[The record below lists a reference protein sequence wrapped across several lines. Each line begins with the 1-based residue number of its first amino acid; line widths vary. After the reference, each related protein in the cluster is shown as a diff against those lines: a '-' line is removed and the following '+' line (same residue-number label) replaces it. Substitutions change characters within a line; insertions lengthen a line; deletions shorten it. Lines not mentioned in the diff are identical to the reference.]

1 METAPRKGYSEKKNQ
16 FSQKNGAVYSLH
28 KKEQDCLKT

>member
-1 METAPRKGYSEKKNQ
+1 METAPRKGYYEKKIN
-16 FSQKNGAVYSLH
+16 FLNKNGAVYSLH